1 MKPTGNSILVRP
13 EPYERV
19 TASGIII
26 PETASDPKM
35 EWGVVVDGNGKVPD
49 GSRVLYFGRHCFSKD
64 GEKLVNVKKI
74 VVWE

>member
-1 MKPTGNSILVRP
+1 
-13 EPYERV
+13 
-19 TASGIII
+19 
-26 PETASDPKM
+26 M